1 MIAAET
7 GAQRLVAEVGFTDGF
22 GADDLFWWAAGL
34 ATTLGLLRLILAPVI
49 KRLDREQDMR
59 VEFRRAWYGE
69 PAVPG
74 RDAVPGIPERIN
86 RMDGELQRNGG
97 SSLKDAVFETK
108 RLAED
113 IMLRLDQGDLMR
125 TAILAATE
133 QNMHATRDAFKKAG
147 LEPPEYTPIPVIIEP
162 PHEPH

>member
-1 MIAAET
+1 MIAAPEA
-7 GAQRLVAEVGFTDGF
+7 GRLVAEVGLNDGF

-49 KRLDREQDMR
+49 KRLDREQDER
-59 VEFRRAWYGE
+59 AEFRRAWYGE
-69 PAVPG
+69 SSAPG

-97 SSLKDAVFETK
+97 SSLKDAVFDTK

-113 IMLRLDQGDLMR
+113 IMLRLDAGDRMR
-125 TAILAATE
+125 ETILAATKE
-133 QNMHATRDAFKKAG
+133 NMDATRDAFRKAG
-147 LEPPEYTPIPVIIEP
+147 LEPPDYTPIPVIIEP